1 MFRCTVPQVPNPE
14 TQEYITLTGDDMIQT
29 VRFRL
34 DMNMFLRVTL
44 ASTGEIFE
52 TVLQDS
58 VPPAK
63 PKTNLQLNAL
73 FEFIPA

>member
-1 MFRCTVPQVPNPE
+1 
-14 TQEYITLTGDDMIQT
+14 MIQT

-44 ASTGEIFE
+44 ASTGEVFE

-58 VPPAK
+58 IPPAK